1 MGDIL
6 VFLTGKDDIDA
17 AMQLLAEDSHHR
29 NQGSSCRQNELIGF
43 TCFIMHLRP

>member
-17 AMQLLAEDSHHR
+17 AIQFVTEDSDHR
-29 NQGSSCRQNELIGF
+29 NQGCR
-43 TCFIMHLRP
+43 